1 MTRKKRWAVAFIG
14 TRIGLL
20 LATVGLVSLCVWA
33 APATASEI
41 TAGGG
46 QSSPGQGMLD
56 LPYKDLLI
64 GWLLAAAIGAV
75 GGVVYVGIVGPARR
89 DHGDDEQED

>member
-1 MTRKKRWAVAFIG
+1 MTQKKRWAAASIG
-14 TRIGLL
+14 PRIGLL
-20 LATVGLVSLCVWA
+20 LATAALVSLSIWSV
-33 APATASEI
+33 PATASEI
-41 TAGGG
+41 TAGGQG
-46 QSSPGQGMLD
+46 SPGQGMLD

-89 DHGDDEQED
+89 DHRDEEED